1 MYRGGLLIK
10 HALYNFF
17 WDRPVP
23 FEIDRG
29 ILMGLRNG
37 KKFSV
42 FERPYSR
49 DKRSLVCHRLFAL
62 LHIHELQE
70 CPVRHHVALE
80 IPKPPNILPPHDLSR
95 SDLYDNIEGE
105 KTEEHHHEHPFVH
118 GYAVVGAI
126 HI

>member
-10 HALYNFF
+10 HALYNFVR
-17 WDRPVP
+17 DRPVA

-37 KKFSV
+37 KEFSV
-42 FERPYSR
+42 SEGPYPR
-49 DKRSLVCHRLFAL
+49 DECSLVSHRLFAL

-80 IPKPPNILPPHDLSR
+80 VPKPPNILPPHDLSR
-95 SDLYDNIEGE
+95 GNLYDYIEGE
-105 KTEEHHHEHPFVH
+105 KTEEHHHKHSLVH
-118 GYAVVGAI
+118 GNAVVGAI